1 MVNCASKIFF
11 RLQLIH
17 VVDPLLFLVLEM
29 RRKILEIGTM
39 TGSERVMLKG
49 GRMREREREGLFRPF
64 RDAHWSLQKY
74 ISKF

>member
-1 MVNCASKIFF
+1 MYACKCKNGVRLVNCASKIFF

-39 TGSERVMLKG
+39 TGSV
-49 GRMREREREGLFRPF
+49 
-64 RDAHWSLQKY
+64 
-74 ISKF
+74 